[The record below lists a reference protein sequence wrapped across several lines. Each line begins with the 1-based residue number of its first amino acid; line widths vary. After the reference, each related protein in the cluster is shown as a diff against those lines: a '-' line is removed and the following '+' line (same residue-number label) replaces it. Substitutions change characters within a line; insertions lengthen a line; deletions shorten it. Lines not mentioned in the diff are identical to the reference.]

1 MQNEVDQVRDEVL
14 NLFPWLEAELGDDLA
29 EDGHSVL
36 RRARSALANSR
47 YLVLTVGEFK
57 RGKSSLLNALIGQR
71 LFPEDTDLATATV
84 CTLCWGEVPQ
94 AVVHFLPAEDGTQ
107 LPAKVI
113 GLDDVARYATVQGQQ
128 AEGGP
133 EVARIDMAAPIP
145 HLRSGLTLVDTPG
158 VGSMNP
164 AHTAATSGFLPEADA
179 LLFVASAVQP
189 LGTVELA
196 FLARAYEVC
205 PIVLTAVSM
214 IDKTPDESAVVAEAR
229 NRIAQVTG
237 VTPDEVDIVAVSSLR
252 KWNGEA
258 GSDQDL
264 IRASGFPE
272 LELDLWT
279 GLVASCAIARLGQ
292 AVDVLQVI
300 AGVSGGPLRAEQAAL
315 AGGDQLAQLD
325 EELKFAQARAVEA
338 RAEAPRRSRK
348 LSQELTE
355 RARPITR
362 RLKQSFDDIIA
373 DFTADTNHREVL
385 AEPAPAINRLVRR
398 MVEAQA
404 DANRALGE
412 VIDDVAARFSADL
425 PTALIGLGGDAI
437 TPAGAISAPSVDLPK
452 KRFSTFR
459 MTWTGGTAGG
469 AAGLLLGVAASLVFP
484 PAALPIGVFV
494 AGPLVGGVLGQLLG
508 MVGGYRQAT
517 AQNLEQEDAKL
528 QRRLREHVIPK
539 IRTTAETSL
548 EDMRQRV
555 EDETRSLTAAL
566 DEQLTREA
574 RQLEDKRERL
584 HQVRARTAAENSARV
599 REVAARLQKYGE
611 IDRTLV
617 RARLKVEALGTSE
630 ERG

>member
-29 EDGHSVL
+29 EDGHRVL
-36 RRARSALANSR
+36 RRARSSLANSR

-84 CTLCWGEVPQ
+84 CTLCWGETPQ
-94 AVVHFLPAEDGTQ
+94 AVVHFLQAEDGSQ
-107 LPAKVI
+107 LPAKTI
-113 GLDDVARYATVQGQQ
+113 GLEEVARYATVQGQK

-133 EVARIDMAAPIP
+133 EVVRIDMAAPIP
-145 HLRSGLTLVDTPG
+145 QLRSGLTLVDTPG

-179 LLFVASAVQP
+179 LLFVASAVEP

-214 IDKTPDESAVVAEAR
+214 IDKTPDERPVLAEAR
-229 NRIAQVTG
+229 TRIADATG
-237 VTPDEVDIVAVSSLR
+237 MAPEDVDIVAVSSLR

-258 GSDQDL
+258 GADPDL
-264 IRASGFPE
+264 IKASGFPE
-272 LELDLWT
+272 LELSLWT
-279 GLVASCAIARLGQ
+279 GLVASCAIARLGR

-300 AGVSGGPLRAEQAAL
+300 AGDSGAPLRTEQAAL

-425 PTALIGLGGDAI
+425 PTALAGLGGDAI

-494 AGPLVGGVLGQLLG
+494 AGPLVGGVLGQMLG

-517 AQNLEQEDAKL
+517 QQNLEQEDAKL

-539 IRTTAETSL
+539 IRATAETSL

-555 EDETRSLTAAL
+555 EDETRALTSAL

-584 HQVRARTAAENSARV
+584 HQVRARTAAENAARV

-617 RARLKVEALGTSE
+617 RARLKVEALGGGE
-630 ERG
+630 ERE

>member
-29 EDGHSVL
+29 EDGHRVL

-47 YLVLTVGEFK
+47 YLVLVVGEFK
-57 RGKSSLLNALIGQR
+57 LGKSSLLNALIGQR
-71 LFPEDTDLATATV
+71 LFPEDTDIATATV
-84 CTLCWGEVPQ
+84 CTLCWGESPQ
-94 AVVHFLPAEDGTQ
+94 AVVHFLQAEDGPQ
-107 LPAKVI
+107 LPAKAI
-113 GLDDVARYATVQGQQ
+113 ALDEVPRYATVQGQR

-133 EVARIDMAAPIP
+133 EVVRIDMTAPIP
-145 HLRSGLTLVDTPG
+145 QLRSGLTLVDTPG

-179 LLFVASAVQP
+179 MLFVASSVEP
-189 LGTVELA
+189 LGTVELS
-196 FLARAYEVC
+196 FLARAYDVC
-205 PIVLTAVSM
+205 PIVLTVLSM
-214 IDKTPDESAVVAEAR
+214 IDKSLDESAVLADDLT
-229 NRIAQVTG
+229 RIAGATG
-237 VTPDEVDIVAVSSLR
+237 MAADDVDIVAVSSLR

-258 GSDQDL
+258 AGDQDL
-264 IRASGFPE
+264 IKASGFPE
-272 LELDLWT
+272 LELKLWT

-300 AGVSGGPLRAEQAAL
+300 AGDSGAPLRTEQSAL
-315 AGGDQLAQLD
+315 AGGEQLAQLD
-325 EELKFAQARAVEA
+325 EELTHAQARAVEA

-362 RLKQSFDDIIA
+362 RLKQSFDNIIA

-398 MVEAQA
+398 MVEVQA
-404 DANRALGE
+404 DANRALNV

-425 PTALIGLGGDAI
+425 PKALAGLGGEAI
-437 TPAGAISAPSVDLPK
+437 TAADPITAPSVELPK

-469 AAGLLLGVAASLVFP
+469 AAGLLLGVGASLVFP
-484 PAALPIGVFV
+484 PAAMAIGVFV

-517 AQNLEQEDAKL
+517 QQNQEQQDARVQK
-528 QRRLREHVIPK
+528 RLREAVIPK
-539 IRTTAETSL
+539 IRATAETSL

-555 EDETRSLTAAL
+555 EDETRALTAAL

-574 RQLEDKRERL
+574 RQLEEKRETLRR
-584 HQVRARTAAENSARV
+584 VRARTAAENAARV

-611 IDRTLV
+611 IDRALM
-617 RARLKVEALGTSE
+617 RARIKVEALGGDE